1 MAAKL
6 IDKLLAEAD
15 EVKENLVEQIDEAI
29 EKIEKRMAPYEAL
42 NAKKQQL
49 LASRRALLGQGN
61 RVTGS
66 GGTRITQEMV
76 VDALRKTPSGLSS
89 VGIAGMIDGSEGAVR
104 AHLNRGKDERFL
116 KRDDGLWFLRDP
128 KNGINTVED
137 LPEGNEDDDD

>member
-15 EVKENLVEQIDEAI
+15 EVKEDLVEQIDEAI
-29 EKIEKRMAPYEAL
+29 EKIDKRMAPYEAL

-76 VDALRKTPSGLSS
+76 VEALRQEPGTSHQVADK
-89 VGIAGMIDGSEGAVR
+89 INGSEGSVR

-116 KRDDGLWFLRDP
+116 KRDDGVWFLRDP

-137 LPEGNEDDDD
+137 LPEGDEDED

>member
-29 EKIEKRMAPYEAL
+29 AKIEKRMAPYEAL

-66 GGTRITQEMV
+66 GGPRITQEMV
-76 VDALRKTPSGLSS
+76 VDYLRRYPYGMTSHQIAD
-89 VGIAGMIDGSEGAVR
+89 GINGSEGAVR

-116 KRDDGLWFLRDP
+116 KHDDGRWFLRDP

-137 LPEGNEDDDD
+137 LPEGTEDDDD